1 MWSNVESIVTKS
13 ISDGESSHFV
23 NFPLHQFPLCQ
34 FTLCQHLPNDKMGID
49 KMGID
54 KVGIDKVG
62 TDKGGINHCENAMLL
77 FCSVCSHI
85 FAMILPLFSTECQG
99 PSVITK

>member
-1 MWSNVESIVTKS
+1 MVNLPTSST
-13 ISDGESSHFV
+13 SHFV
-23 NFPLHQFPLCQ
+23 NSHFVNSLFV
-34 FTLCQHLPNDKMGID
+34 NID

-54 KVGIDKVG
+54 EVGIDKVG
-62 TDKGGINHCENAMLL
+62 TDKGGINHCEYAMLL